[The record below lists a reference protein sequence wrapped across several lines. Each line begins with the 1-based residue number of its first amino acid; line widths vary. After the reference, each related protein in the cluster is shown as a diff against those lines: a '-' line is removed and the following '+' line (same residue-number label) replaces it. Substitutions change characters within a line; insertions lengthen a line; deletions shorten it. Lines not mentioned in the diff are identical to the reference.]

1 MTFTNEKPVVA
12 TKEYCITRWMG
23 GEGNFRC
30 GICGYKFKENDV
42 FRWIYTN
49 DLPGYNGNPLVCE
62 KCDGPDVIERWKK
75 LVDEFNSSKY
85 WYLRFLCG
93 CRY

>member
-1 MTFTNEKPVVA
+1 MSFVEGKPMVA
-12 TKEYCITRWMG
+12 TREHCNTRWMRDKK
-23 GEGNFRC
+23 NFRC
-30 GICGYKFKENDV
+30 GMCGCNFKEGDV

-49 DLPGYNGNPLVCE
+49 NLPGYSGNPLVCE

-85 WYLRFLCG
+85 WYLRFICG
-93 CRY
+93 CED